1 MKINKTFIK
10 WIQKKQKLKLKKQGL
25 KLERQKQKG

>member
-10 WIQKKQKLKLKKQGL
+10 WIQKKQKQKLKKRGL